1 MSYFIAC
8 VAALLKELSTA
19 ESAEYFCHICLIGN
33 IPRKDLHFCLFQVC
47 VCVAFENKKKS
58 WTEILSL
65 STAFLFLTFFNLSCK
80 ILALEHSWL

>member
-19 ESAEYFCHICLIGN
+19 ESSEYFCHICLIGN

-47 VCVAFENKKKS
+47 VCVAFENKKKKAGLKYFLYPQPFCFS
-58 WTEILSL
+58 LSL
-65 STAFLFLTFFNLSCK
+65 T
-80 ILALEHSWL
+80 

>member
-19 ESAEYFCHICLIGN
+19 GSAEYFCHICLIGN

-47 VCVAFENKKKS
+47 VCVAFENKKKAGLKYFLYPQPFCFS
-58 WTEILSL
+58 LSL
-65 STAFLFLTFFNLSCK
+65 T
-80 ILALEHSWL
+80 